1 MNNLK
6 FPQVSLIALENQ
18 IDLELL
24 GNFISYMYTVGMFKN
39 NRIW

>member
-1 MNNLK
+1 MHNLK
-6 FPQVSLIALENQ
+6 FPQVSLIALEHK

-24 GNFISYMYTVGMFKN
+24 GNLISYMYTVGMLKN